1 MKITRNDIIAPLSQ
15 VLTLTP
21 AMVIA
26 TLIQHLV
33 SGHPLPPYI
42 WIPGPAALSVLIGW
56 YAAHLWW
63 SGEHKRRRQQ
73 ACAEWKQEI
82 MAASVRGPR

>member
-1 MKITRNDIIAPLSQ
+1 MKITRNDIIPPVSQ

-21 AMVIA
+21 AIVIA
-26 TLIQHLV
+26 TLIQRLAHT
-33 SGHPLPPYI
+33 LPPYF
-42 WIPGPAALSVLIGW
+42 WIPGPAAVSVLIGW

-63 SGEHKRRRQQ
+63 NGEHKRRRQQ
-73 ACAEWKQEI
+73 AFAEWKQDI